1 MEQLKTGAHR
11 GLLRFCMVPP
21 REGPALALART
32 MVGRVWGEGGME
44 GRDGPETCV
53 RAPGL
58 FELLG
63 MERATPG
70 GFIDLVLP
78 WQWSRVHATLSTS
91 VDPCSTPFTLLF
103 GPQSPNDPKPCPP
116 WVVGSANRGCK
127 RGLHTPPPPTGR
139 KKGAC
144 QWSLF
149 GGMGGGEIRE
159 RGSMPPPP
167 PVPIQCWE
175 THAQPTSS
183 QKYTVHSTKS
193 TTRNTIWNGVSPSEA
208 DPRSV

>member
-1 MEQLKTGAHR
+1 
-11 GLLRFCMVPP
+11 
-21 REGPALALART
+21 
-32 MVGRVWGEGGME
+32 ME

-127 RGLHTPPPPTGR
+127 RGLHTLPPPTGR

-149 GGMGGGEIRE
+149 GGMGGGRS
-159 RGSMPPPP
+159 RKGALCRPPP

-183 QKYTVHSTKS
+183 QSIRYIPPKARRGTQFGTAFPPQKLILVRCDSHIECAPQHPVTYLV
-193 TTRNTIWNGVSPSEA
+193 G
-208 DPRSV
+208 